1 MPSFAVSIR
10 SRACLAMAFFY
21 ACLASLGGALAS
33 PLSEA
38 EIADTAKAAFIW
50 GYPMVDNYNVLY
62 NYALDPRSPEFKAPL
77 NAISHARNVAGP
89 ADKAIVAPNVDTP
102 YSYAWLDLRAEPI
115 VLSLPEFEKQRYVSL
130 QLIDSYTYII
140 GYVTPRTNG
149 HAGGD
154 FMIVGPAWQGVAP
167 AGIKKVFRSPTELAL
182 AFYRTQILGPD
193 DLRRVQAL
201 QDEFK
206 VRTLSAYLGQPAPAL
221 APAPALTPV
230 APLDVRKEPTSLRF
244 FDVLN
249 WMLQT
254 MPALPGEV
262 ALRQRF
268 EQIGVVPGQAFKV
281 ADPRVEAAMIQ
292 GMKAAMQDMVERSR
306 NIRSSAELFGS
317 REFLKD
323 DYLTRAV
330 AAMIGIYG
338 NSADEYLGV
347 GYQADS
353 SGRPFEG
360 QYRYRI
366 RFAPDGLPPVGAFW
380 SITAY
385 TADRFVYANALDR
398 YKISSLALPE
408 LARDADGGITLYVQH
423 RSPGAGKAANWLPV
437 PATPFGLTFRTYLPG
452 EAIRQR
458 RWQAPPVIRQEGNP

>member
-1 MPSFAVSIR
+1 
-10 SRACLAMAFFY
+10 
-21 ACLASLGGALAS
+21 
-33 PLSEA
+33 
-38 EIADTAKAAFIW
+38 
-50 GYPMVDNYNVLY
+50 
-62 NYALDPRSPEFKAPL
+62 
-77 NAISHARNVAGP
+77 
-89 ADKAIVAPNVDTP
+89 
-102 YSYAWLDLRAEPI
+102 
-115 VLSLPEFEKQRYVSL
+115 LPEFEPQRYVTHYNEARLHSA
-130 QLIDSYTYII
+130 I

-167 AGIKKVFRSPTELAL
+167 AGTKKVFRSPTELAL

-244 FDVLN
+244 FNVLN

-254 MPALPGEV
+254 MPPLPDEV
-262 ALRQRF
+262 ALRRRF
-268 EQIGVVPGQAFKV
+268 EQIGVVPGKAFEV
-281 ADPRVEAAMIQ
+281 SEPRVEAAMIQ
-292 GMKAAMQDMVERSR
+292 GMKAAMQDMAVRSR

-338 NSADEYLGV
+338 NAAEEYLGV

-353 SGRPFEG
+353 AGRPFDG
-360 QYRYRI
+360 QYPYRI
-366 RFAPDGLPPVGAFW
+366 RFAPGGLPPVGAFW

-385 TADRFVYANALDR
+385 TADRFVYANPINR
-398 YKISSLALPE
+398 HKISSLALPE
-408 LARDADGGITLYVQH
+408 LARDADGGVTLYVQH
-423 RSPGAGKAANWLPV
+423 RSPGAGKEANWLPV

-452 EAIRQR
+452 EAIRQG